1 MAYVKGTKPGGE
13 TLNLDD
19 GITDGADTIIG
30 NDGVDHIYAG
40 GGNDII
46 KGGGGADSINGA
58 AGRDGVTYEDS
69 GVGVEVSL
77 VAGKG
82 KGGTAEGDTFISIED
97 VYGSNY
103 DDKLAGNG
111 KDNLLSGGDG
121 NDVLKGGGGADILK
135 GGAGNDVM
143 EIDGV
148 DDRAYGGDGIDTLVA
163 NSDMG
168 LKINLNSGFVDPNPW
183 GNAGVG
189 HYGASAEY
197 GWGPGF
203 QPHAPG
209 TPPNV
214 TDVENVIGSNYD
226 DAIYGNALANNLS
239 GGNGDDLL
247 SGLAGDDVISGGA
260 GDDIIYGGL
269 GADWLSGGA
278 DSDTFKFSSADASQ
292 MVNGMDV
299 IKDFQHGYDTI
310 DLSAFDIALNDLL
323 EIDNQNIDGANCA
336 LVGIDANHNGQFDAG
351 EFAVAVKMAAG
362 ATLHASDFIF

>member
-1 MAYVKGTKPGGE
+1 MAFVKGTKPGGE

-58 AGRDGVTYEDS
+58 AGRDGVSYEDS

-97 VYGSNY
+97 VYGSNH
-103 DDKLAGNG
+103 DDKLVGNS
-111 KDNLLSGGDG
+111 KDNLLSGDDG

-148 DDRAYGGDGIDTLVA
+148 DDRTHGGDGIDTLVA
-163 NSDMG
+163 NSTQG
-168 LKINLNSGFVDPNPW
+168 LRINLDSGFIGANPW
-183 GNAGVG
+183 GNAGAG

-197 GWGPGF
+197 GSGPGF
-203 QPHAPG
+203 VPPAPG

-214 TDVENVIGSNYD
+214 TDVENVIGSNHD
-226 DAIYGNALANNLS
+226 DAIIGNELANDLF

-247 SGLAGDDVISGGA
+247 SGLAGDDVIDGGT

-278 DSDTFKFSSADASQ
+278 DFDTFKFSSTDASQ
-292 MVNGMDV
+292 MVGGKLDV
-299 IKDFQHGYDTI
+299 ITDFQHGYDKI

-323 EIDNQNIDGANCA
+323 EIDNQNIGGANCA

-351 EFAVAVKMAAG
+351 EFAVAVKMVG